1 MTNLSELFSMLHIS
15 HLLASHALIAPL
27 LNSRTLMQNTISQAI
42 NYRMKQGLMH
52 FSWPL
57 LMIICVSIT
66 GYGYI
71 HDQLLLFFNLAY
83 LTLILSLF
91 LLERYIPHE
100 TQWLKNDGQFW
111 PDILHTLSSKGSVQL
126 LFALLLLSGGVP
138 LFTAGALWPE
148 SWPMVAQIILG
159 LVIAEFGLYWA
170 HRLAH
175 EVPVIWRVHAIHHSV
190 KRLWFVNTGRFHIFD
205 ALLSIIFGLSLLII
219 AGAPEAVVQWVS
231 MITAFIGMLTHCN
244 VNMRF
249 SRLSIVFNTPE
260 LHRWH
265 HSKDLREGN
274 KNYGENLMLWDW
286 LLGTYFRE
294 SHRRPPQDIGLK
306 NGTMPS
312 SFINQLLYP
321 FYKKQFDQRAE
332 AKSSHKPS
340 SNNHEPINA
349 PD

>member
-1 MTNLSELFSMLHIS
+1 MFTTHSIYQAMND
-15 HLLASHALIAPL
+15 LI
-27 LNSRTLMQNTISQAI
+27 
-42 NYRMKQGLMH
+42 KKGLIH

-66 GYGYI
+66 SYGYMN
-71 HDQLLLFFNLAY
+71 DQLLWFFNLAY

-100 TQWLKNDGQFW
+100 PLWQKNDGQFW

-126 LFALLLLSGGVP
+126 LFAVLLLSGGAP
-138 LFTAGALWPE
+138 LFSAGVFWPVD
-148 SWPMVAQIILG
+148 WPIAAQIILG

-175 EVPVIWRVHAIHHSV
+175 EVPLIWRVHAIHHSV
-190 KRLWFVNTGRFHIFD
+190 KRLWFVNTGRFHILD
-205 ALLSIIFGLSLLII
+205 ALLSITFGLILLML
-219 AGAPEAVVQWVS
+219 AGAPEVIVQWVS

-249 SRLSIVFNTPE
+249 GVLSIIFNTPE

-286 LLGTYFRE
+286 LFGTYYRKK
-294 SHRRPPQDIGLK
+294 HLRPPQDIGLRS
-306 NGTMPS
+306 GSMPS
-312 SFINQLLYP
+312 SFGKQLLYP
-321 FYKKQFDQRAE
+321 FFKKQFEKRAASDVEIGLVNPEHDQR
-332 AKSSHKPS
+332 
-340 SNNHEPINA
+340 
-349 PD
+349 